1 MLAATFIFSHSLS
14 FYPPPFDMNG
24 PLTNLGLG
32 RNYRRPA
39 ACLVGSVLLLQLH
52 IAPAAAQLLAVNAP
66 YRSQTVAPAAESV
79 LLKPL
84 LQQWEHDY
92 HATIFYESRVVDNKR
107 VAALPTTGTLADK
120 LAAVLPQ
127 VNLQYKELRENYF
140 VVTSRAD
147 AAGSTRQAPQ
157 DIPVSGTVTQGD
169 GTGLPG
175 VTVLVKGT
183 SIGTSTGAD
192 GSFSLSVPEGSTLVF
207 SSIGFKRQ
215 EIAVTGATS
224 SLVVRLVEDN
234 ESLNEVVV
242 VGYGTQNRQSLSTA
256 VVSVGGAALARQPVA
271 GFDQAL
277 QGQAAGVQVQA
288 PSGAPGAGIQV
299 RVRGSATLSLNAS
312 PLYIIDG
319 VPVLPDYQQE
329 ITNNSQRLNPL
340 NTINPNDI
348 ESIDVLKDGAA
359 AAIYGVRAANGV
371 VVITTKH
378 GKVGQSQVGFNTY
391 VGRQYLRKK
400 YSVLNARQFAQ
411 EYNDILGGAGLPPAF
426 ADPNNPVNNDPTHPN
441 DTGPYDTDWQD
452 AVYRPASMQSYQ
464 LNASGGTEKTRYY
477 LGGGYFKQ
485 DGISLNSGFDR
496 YNFKINLEQSISTKL
511 RTGLNLNTSRSHT
524 NGSTRSESGI
534 GSSGTVLGVLS
545 QIPTIPIYNA
555 DGTYSINPF
564 QKFDNP
570 VGNLRETSNQAV
582 VYQVI
587 GNLYGEFDILKNLR
601 VRSSVGIDY
610 RTQSENQ
617 FTSINYPGTSS
628 SDPATLGSASTANNN
643 QAIWLNENTV
653 TWNPNFGEKHHLTLL
668 AGESQQASNRFTSG
682 ATVRG
687 FSTNAVPYLNAGTTV
702 SGIPYSY
709 ADSWALLSF
718 FGRATYD
725 YDNRYFVQ
733 ASLRDDGTS
742 RFTNKYRFGLFPA
755 VSVAWRVSKE
765 SFFPQSGPLSD
776 LKVRAS
782 FGSNGN
788 QEIYTYQRFSQ
799 YGLGSNYQGTGSSVS
814 GGITQTQIGNDQ
826 LHWERTYQYNAG
838 LDVGMFG
845 NRLNLTFDIYNKH
858 TRDLLLNVPLPV
870 SAGIDNL
877 GVFQNVGS
885 VENKGI
891 EIGLNTTNVEARDN
905 GFGWTTNF
913 NVSGNRNKVLDLGTV
928 VNAENQVVPRVIIDP
943 NHPYSISQ
951 VGAPLGAF
959 YGWEMLGIVQ
969 SNADGAAL
977 PKQNGQTLVAGD
989 VQFADLNGDGV
1000 VNDDDRKIIGNPNP
1014 KAFAGVTNNFTYKG
1028 IELSVF
1034 FQGTFGNDVYN
1045 QTRQVLESQ
1054 SDPLNQS
1061 TRVLNHWTPTNT
1073 NTDIPRPV
1081 RNDPAGNNRF
1091 SNRWLESG
1099 SYVRL
1104 KNLTLAYNIPTALSK
1119 RAAIQTLRVYA
1130 TAQNLVTWTH
1140 YLGYDPEVNA
1150 NFNNTTSFGVDYG
1163 VYPQTRTYTLGLS
1176 ANF

>member
-1 MLAATFIFSHSLS
+1 
-14 FYPPPFDMNG
+14 MNG
-24 PLTNLGLG
+24 PLTYLGLG
-32 RNYRRPA
+32 RSYRRPA
-39 ACLVGSVLLLQLH
+39 ACLVGSVLLMQLH
-52 IAPAAAQLLAVNAP
+52 IAPAAAQLLAVNAA
-66 YRSQTVAPAAESV
+66 YRGQAVTPAAESV

-84 LQQWEHDY
+84 LKQWEHDY
-92 HATIFYESRVVDNKR
+92 HATIFYESRLVDNKK
-107 VAALPTTGTLADK
+107 VLAQPGTGSLAER

-140 VVTSRAD
+140 VVTSRVETAG
-147 AAGSTRQAPQ
+147 ATGSTRQAPQ
-157 DIPVSGTVTQGD
+157 DVPVSGTVTQSD

-183 SIGTSTGAD
+183 TTGTSTGPD
-192 GSFSLSVPEGSTLVF
+192 GSFSINVPEGGTLVF
-207 SSIGFKRQ
+207 SSIGFTRQ
-215 EIAVTGATS
+215 EIAITGATS
-224 SLVVRLVEDN
+224 SLAVRLLEDN
-234 ESLNEVVV
+234 ESLSEVVV
-242 VGYGTQNRQSLSTA
+242 VGYGTQNRQNLSTS

-299 RVRGSATLSLNAS
+299 RVRGAATLGLNPS

-329 ITNNSQRLNPL
+329 ISNNGQRLNPL

-400 YSVLNARQFAQ
+400 YSVLNAQQFAQ
-411 EYNDILGGAGLPPAF
+411 EYNDILAGAGLPPAPGF
-426 ADPNNPVNNDPTHPN
+426 SDPSNPLNSDPNHPN
-441 DTGPYDTDWQD
+441 DTGPYNTDWQD
-452 AVYRPASMQSYQ
+452 AIYHPATQQSYQ

-496 YNFKINLEQSISTKL
+496 YNFKINLEQSINTKL

-534 GSSGTVLGVLS
+534 GNSGTVLGVLS
-545 QIPTIPIYNA
+545 QIPTIPIYFA
-555 DGTYSINPF
+555 DGTYGVNPF

-617 FTSINYPGTSS
+617 FTSINYPGTSG

-643 QAIWLNENTV
+643 QTIWLNENTV
-653 TWNPNFGEKHHLTLL
+653 TWNPTLGDKHHLTLL

-682 ATVRG
+682 ASVRG
-687 FSTNAVPYLNAGTTV
+687 FSNNAVPYLSAGTTV
-702 SGIPYSY
+702 VGIPYSY

-725 YDNRYFVQ
+725 YDNRYFLQ

-742 RFTNKYRFGLFPA
+742 RFVDKYRHGLFPA
-755 VSVAWRVSKE
+755 VSAAWRVSRE
-765 SFFPQSGPLSD
+765 SFFPENGVLSD
-776 LKVRAS
+776 LKLRAS
-782 FGSNGN
+782 YGANGN

-799 YGLGSNYQGTGSSVS
+799 YGPGSNYQGTGSSVV

-826 LHWERTYQYNAG
+826 LRWERTYQLNGG

-845 NRLNLTFDIYNKH
+845 NRLNLTFDIYDKH
-858 TRDLLLNVPLPV
+858 TKDLLLGVPLPT

-877 GVFQNVGS
+877 SVTANVGS
-885 VENKGI
+885 IQNRGI
-891 EIGLNTTNVEARDN
+891 EIGLNTTNVEAKDN

-913 NVSGNRNKVLDLGTV
+913 NVSGNRNKILDLGTV
-928 VNAENQVVPRVIIDP
+928 VNAENQTVPRTIIGGS
-943 NHPYSISQ
+943 SISQ
-951 VGAPLGAF
+951 AGAPLGAF
-959 YGWEMLGIVQ
+959 YGWQMLGIVQ
-969 SNADGAAL
+969 SNADGATL

-1000 VNDDDRKIIGNPNP
+1000 INDDDRKIIGNPNP
-1014 KAFAGVTNNFTYKG
+1014 KAFAGVTNNFTFKG

-1104 KNLTLAYNIPTALSK
+1104 KNLTLAYNFPTALSK
-1119 RAAIQTLRVYA
+1119 RAAIQTLRIYA